1 MNIFELIID
10 EHDEIGGVNAIS
22 LVSDPAIESDWVTL
36 SKQKKVELK
45 VLDEE
50 KRILMGA
57 ALIPNKPIYRR
68 GENGSEYHIFFSE
81 KTIRKAAELYLQKG
95 LQSESTL
102 EHEITLK
109 GNTVVET
116 WIKEDEVHD
125 KSVKYGL
132 DAPVGTW
139 LVSMK
144 INDDSVWELAKQGH
158 IKGFSIEGYFTDSVV
173 KQSSDKTPQDI
184 YNEILNINY
193 GR

>member
-10 EHDEIGGVNAIS
+10 ELDEKGGINAIS
-22 LVSDPAIESDWVTL
+22 LVADPAIESDWITL

-45 VLDEE
+45 FVDEE

-68 GENGSEYHIFFSE
+68 NENGEEYHIFFSD
-81 KTIRKAAELYLQKG
+81 KTIRRAAELFLEKG

-102 EHEITLK
+102 EHEISLK
-109 GNTVVET
+109 GNTVVES

-132 DAPVGTW
+132 NAPVGTW
-139 LVSMK
+139 CVSMK
-144 INDDSVWELAKQGH
+144 INDDRVWQLAKEGH
-158 IKGFSIEGYFTDSVV
+158 IKGFSIEGYFTDNVV
-173 KQSSDKTPQDI
+173 HNSKEKSIQEL
-184 YNEILNINY
+184 YNEIMNLN
-193 GR
+193 

>member
-10 EHDEIGGVNAIS
+10 ENTEIGGVQAIS
-22 LVSDPAIESDWVTL
+22 LVTDPAIESDWVAL
-36 SKQKKVELK
+36 SKQKKLELK
-45 VLDEE
+45 FVDEE

-68 GENGSEYHIFFSE
+68 DEDGAEYNIFFSD
-81 KTIRKAAELYLQKG
+81 KTIRKASELFLEKG

-102 EHEITLK
+102 QHEIPLK
-109 GNTVVET
+109 GNTVVES
-116 WIKEDEVHD
+116 WIKEDETHD

-144 INDDSVWELAKQGH
+144 INDDSVWQLAKSGK
-158 IKGFSIEGYFTDSVV
+158 IKGFSIEGYFTDKVV
-173 KQSSDKTPQDI
+173 MSKKEITAQEIYQSI
-184 YNEILNINY
+184 INL
-193 GR
+193 

>member
-10 EHDEIGGVNAIS
+10 ESDEIGGVNAIS
-22 LVSDPAIESDWVTL
+22 LVADPAIESDWITL

-45 VLDEE
+45 FVDDE

-68 GENGSEYHIFFSE
+68 TESGDEYHIFFSD
-81 KTIRKAAELYLQKG
+81 KTIRRAAELFLEKG

-102 EHEITLK
+102 EHEISLK
-109 GNTVVET
+109 GNTVVES

-139 LVSMK
+139 CVSMK
-144 INDDSVWELAKQGH
+144 INDDAVWQLAKQGQ

-173 KQSSDKTPQDI
+173 KNSKEKTIQELYD
-184 YNEILNINY
+184 EIMNLN
-193 GR
+193 